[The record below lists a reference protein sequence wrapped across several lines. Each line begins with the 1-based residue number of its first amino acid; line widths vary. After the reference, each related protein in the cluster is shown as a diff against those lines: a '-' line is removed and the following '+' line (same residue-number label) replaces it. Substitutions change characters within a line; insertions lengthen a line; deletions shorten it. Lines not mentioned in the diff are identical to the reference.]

1 MKKPGMRGN
10 TEASTTRR
18 PLRAVHAE
26 VAVEHAAVARAA
38 PIAQVHEAWWPQA
51 LSRT

>member
-10 TEASTTRR
+10 TEASTTRSR
-18 PLRAVHAE
+18 SMPCTRSRLSSTPFASRG
-26 VAVEHAAVARAA
+26 
-38 PIAQVHEAWWPQA
+38 PIAQVQEAWWPQA